1 MFLQMWEIY
10 QIICKCLKNIEDY
23 NPSTKRNVL
32 MVFGDMIAVMLT
44 ELIISNRNLNIYL
57 FLLDNFIFLYL
68 KVLG

>member
-1 MFLQMWEIY
+1 
-10 QIICKCLKNIEDY
+10 
-23 NPSTKRNVL
+23 

-44 ELIISNRNLNIYL
+44 ELIISNSNLNIYL

>member
-1 MFLQMWEIY
+1 
-10 QIICKCLKNIEDY
+10 
-23 NPSTKRNVL
+23 

-44 ELIISNRNLNIYL
+44 ELIISNRNLNIYI

>member
-1 MFLQMWEIY
+1 
-10 QIICKCLKNIEDY
+10 
-23 NPSTKRNVL
+23 

-44 ELIISNRNLNIYL
+44 ELIISNNNLNIYL

>member
-1 MFLQMWEIY
+1 
-10 QIICKCLKNIEDY
+10 
-23 NPSTKRNVL
+23 